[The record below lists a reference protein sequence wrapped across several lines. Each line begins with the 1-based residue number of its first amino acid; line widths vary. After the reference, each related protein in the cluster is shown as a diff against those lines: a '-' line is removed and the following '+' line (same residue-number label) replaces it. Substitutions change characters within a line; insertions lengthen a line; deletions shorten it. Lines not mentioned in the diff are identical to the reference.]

1 MKRLI
6 SMVLAVLLIMSL
18 PMTALAEAIK
28 ADTSYGD
35 VKIGDTHVEH
45 TDANGSRNDAHE
57 GAVDIIH
64 TDGGE
69 SGTVSVNMS
78 SGSVT
83 VNGDVTGGI
92 QASGDANIV
101 VNGNVSNNDGD
112 GISITGGSVTVTG
125 NVSGGDSYQDRV
137 GGGSGVNIRG
147 GEVTVNGNVSG
158 GNATEYIGGDGV
170 KAYGGS
176 VTVNNGGVTGGH
188 TEGDA
193 RGGDGVYLASGSVT
207 VSNGDVTGGS
217 SQRGDG
223 GYGVFAFG
231 GSISVNGDV
240 TGGVSGGD
248 EAWGA
253 RGVELQ
259 NDASASVTGEISGGE
274 GYYGGLGASV
284 SDETELKAGSITG
297 GTGEAYGGNGLEA
310 TGAFTVSGNVTG
322 GDAVGENGVGGDAI
336 RDLGGNVKVEGKA
349 VGGSAAKG
357 QGGSGIIVY
366 PENSG
371 SVYLEGDAL
380 GGTGTGG
387 IQAPGIVVIPAMEGE
402 SYSGISV
409 NDTNEVKAEPSIPG
423 YTEELTQE
431 KLQSFITLRNGSWPS
446 EGVGAP
452 GTVPS
457 APSQVPEYAEEAP
470 ARSSGVSTSGY
481 SRGALWSKGYI
492 QRTLFK
498 IENGAGMK
506 PAWEEVLE
514 DGILTITAEN
524 EPVVFTTWLEGMKE
538 LNKRGIDTIVIK
550 TANCETELVLAEL
563 IALNG
568 TEYILTQEGE
578 TASLMMDG
586 GTVEI

>member
-64 TDGGE
+64 TNGGQ
-69 SGTVSVNMS
+69 SGTVSVNIS

-83 VNGDVTGGI
+83 VNGDVTGGVR
-92 QASGDANIV
+92 ASGTADV
-101 VNGNVSNNDGD
+101 TVNGNVSNNSGD
-112 GISITGGSVTVTG
+112 GISITGGSVTV
-125 NVSGGDSYQDRV
+125 NDGD
-137 GGGSGVNIRG
+137 
-147 GEVTVNGNVSG
+147 
-158 GNATEYIGGDGV
+158 
-170 KAYGGS
+170 
-176 VTVNNGGVTGGH
+176 VTGGH
-188 TEGDA
+188 SDGDA
-193 RGGDGVYLASGSVT
+193 AAGDGVYLGGGRVT

-223 GYGVFAFG
+223 GYGVFAIG
-231 GSISVNGDV
+231 GSIDVNGNV

-248 EAWGA
+248 KAWGA

-274 GYYGGLGASV
+274 GYYGGLGADV
-284 SDETELKAGSITG
+284 CDRATLEAGSITG
-297 GTGEAYGGNGLEA
+297 GAG
-310 TGAFTVSGNVTG
+310 TVSGGDGLDASSTVTVHGNVTG

-357 QGGSGIIVY
+357 QGGSGILVY
-366 PENSG
+366 PEHSG

-387 IQAPGIVVIPAMEGE
+387 IQAPGIDVIPRMAGE

-409 NDTNEVKAEPSIPG
+409 NDTNEVKVGEGIPG
-423 YTEELTQE
+423 LTEELTQE
-431 KLQSFITLRNGSWPS
+431 ELQTFITLRNGSWPS
-446 EGVGAP
+446 EGGAAP
-452 GTVPS
+452 SIAPS
-457 APSQVPEYAEEAP
+457 AVPEYAEEAP
-470 ARSSGVSTSGY
+470 ARSVGASTSGTAGELC
-481 SRGALWSKGYI
+481 GARATSSALCSKS
-492 QRTLFK
+492 
-498 IENGAGMK
+498 
-506 PAWEEVLE
+506 
-514 DGILTITAEN
+514 
-524 EPVVFTTWLEGMKE
+524 
-538 LNKRGIDTIVIK
+538 K
-550 TANCETELVLAEL
+550 TA
-563 IALNG
+563 
-568 TEYILTQEGE
+568 QE
-578 TASLMMDG
+578 
-586 GTVEI
+586 